1 MIGERIHAIR
11 LKSNLTLKELGN
23 RTDLSPAYLSNVE
36 NDRTSP
42 TLENLE
48 KICRAMQYDLS
59 QLITESIEFNPL
71 VRKAD
76 RKKVYVN
83 TYCIKNELMTPSGV
97 LMRGTCITLFEND
110 DEKHVSVGHEHDEY
124 FVVVEGQLRIIL
136 NESDEYIMNAG
147 DSIYVRGRTSH
158 SFQRIGQGQTILY
171 VTTAMV

>member
-1 MIGERIHAIR
+1 
-11 LKSNLTLKELGN
+11 
-23 RTDLSPAYLSNVE
+23 
-36 NDRTSP
+36 
-42 TLENLE
+42 
-48 KICRAMQYDLS
+48 
-59 QLITESIEFNPL
+59 
-71 VRKAD
+71 
-76 RKKVYVN
+76 
-83 TYCIKNELMTPSGV
+83 MTPSGV